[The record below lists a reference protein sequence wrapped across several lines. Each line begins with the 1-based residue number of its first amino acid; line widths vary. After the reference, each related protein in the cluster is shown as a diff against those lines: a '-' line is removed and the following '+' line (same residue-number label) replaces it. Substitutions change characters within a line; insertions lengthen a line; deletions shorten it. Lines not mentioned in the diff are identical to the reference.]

1 MGVQPFGRILAL
13 KFVKVAAT
21 SARLPTLRT
30 AHTPVNDTAL
40 DAPQTRPTPDDAA
53 DRDALRAVAR
63 RDRRAFEQLY
73 RRHHPRL
80 ARFLRRFTARADL
93 IDDVVNETMW
103 VVWRQAATF
112 RGDSRVGTWIV
123 GIAYRCMLKGLRGAA
138 PADEVSESMLGHTEA
153 AEMSAWHAD
162 PQPARELQDW
172 VEHGLRTLPEDQRA
186 TLELAYVA
194 GLSCEE
200 IAVTMGCAVGTVKA
214 RMFRA
219 RVRLRSV
226 MPALANG
233 SATG

>member
-1 MGVQPFGRILAL
+1 MGVEP
-13 KFVKVAAT
+13 AAT
-21 SARLPTLRT
+21 RARPHTLRT
-30 AHTPVNDTAL
+30 AQTPVNETAL
-40 DAPQTRPTPDDAA
+40 DAPFTPDDAA

-153 AEMSAWHAD
+153 AEMSAWHTD

-172 VEHGLRTLPEDQRA
+172 VEHGLRTLPADQRA

-233 SATG
+233 CATG

>member
-1 MGVQPFGRILAL
+1 M
-13 KFVKVAAT
+13 
-21 SARLPTLRT
+21 LPLN
-30 AHTPVNDTAL
+30 HPAL
-40 DAPQTRPTPDDAA
+40 DDPGDAT
-53 DRDALRAVAR
+53 DRSALRGVAR
-63 RDRRAFEQLY
+63 QDYRAFEQLY

-93 IDDVVNETMW
+93 VDDVVNETMW

-112 RGDSRVGTWIV
+112 RGDARVSTWIV
-123 GIAYRCMLKGLRGAA
+123 GIAYRCMLKGLRAAA

-172 VEHGLRTLPEDQRA
+172 IEHGLRTLPEDQRA

-200 IAVTMGCAVGTVKA
+200 IAVTMGCPVGTVKA

-226 MPALANG
+226 MPALG
-233 SATG
+233 GDTATG